1 MPKGKSLDMEVL
13 PEKYFGDRVKI
24 LITRVG
30 SAEKLAKLS
39 GMSARAIGQYAAGSS
54 DPTLGKVIA
63 LAKAADV
70 NVLWLATGEGEMR
83 REETQPEFV
92 REVQPGYHSPRATD
106 PDIKEIMDILQH
118 DLPEAKRFV
127 LKILRGRKE
136 TKEGLEGLGMKLKEE
151 G

>member
-1 MPKGKSLDMEVL
+1 MSGVMVGKYASGESEPSRD
-13 PEKYFGDRVKI
+13 
-24 LITRVG
+24 
-30 SAEKLAKLS
+30 KL
-39 GMSARAIGQYAAGSS
+39 
-54 DPTLGKVIA
+54 IA